1 MKRLTLPVFI
11 SICAFMI
18 LAFGLS
24 EKNYDKNSDK
34 KSDKEPKTISDRI
47 NNPSQTATV
56 DSKKMDGNNISTWYR
71 NNGSFNRDPSTGNA
85 GLEYPKAEAKFATY
99 ASGIWIGAI
108 ALQNL

>member
-56 DSKKMDGNNISTWYR
+56 DSKK
-71 NNGSFNRDPSTGNA
+71 NGW
-85 GLEYPKAEAKFATY
+85 K
-99 ASGIWIGAI
+99 
-108 ALQNL
+108 